1 MKRRHLSL
9 IKHSQYS
16 IDNLAYSHGQGGA
29 YEPSIHHG
37 SYEGHPYEPNQAED
51 YDYVDDTRPMLE
63 HQQSNVSAVS
73 IPIPQAVP
81 TWATVKTVS
90 LFRGNLVLNCPVP
103 MKLYSS
109 LSAEQQ
115 ELQEEMKF
123 MRYSAATCDPA
134 NFVSNRFTLRQ
145 KLFATPRDTELFI
158 VVTMY
163 NEEDFLLA
171 RTLVGVFQ
179 NINYMEKSRKK
190 DMWGEGSW
198 KKIVV
203 CIVSDGAAKIN
214 PKAKALLAA
223 LGVYQADIEKGK
235 VNKDNTVAHV
245 FEVCC
250 WIAMT
255 KLSLMLVVHNANG
268 TGCQGR
274 VCTRAKG

>member
-1 MKRRHLSL
+1 LKRREYISNQY
-9 IKHSQYS
+9 SQYS
-16 IDNLAYSHGQGGA
+16 IDNLAYSHGQSEA
-29 YEPSIHHG
+29 YESSIHHER
-37 SYEGHPYEPNQAED
+37 YDDQPYEPNQAENPV
-51 YDYVDDTRPMLE
+51 YDDDSQPMLE
-63 HQQSNVSAVS
+63 QQQYNASSDS
-73 IPIPQAVP
+73 IPVP
-81 TWATVKTVS
+81 EEVPRWATIKTVS
-90 LFRGNLVLNCPVP
+90 LYRGNLVLNCPVP

-109 LSAEQQ
+109 LSVEQQ
-115 ELQEEMKF
+115 EQKEEMKS

-158 VVTMY
+158 VITMY

-214 PKAKALLAA
+214 QKAKALLAA
-223 LGVYQADIEKGK
+223 LGVYQADIEKGTINDVK
-235 VNKDNTVAHV
+235 TVAHI
-245 FEVCC
+245 FEVC
-250 WIAMT
+250 
-255 KLSLMLVVHNANG
+255 
-268 TGCQGR
+268 R
-274 VCTRAKG
+274 

>member
-1 MKRRHLSL
+1 LKRRECISNQY
-9 IKHSQYS
+9 SQYS
-16 IDNLAYSHGQGGA
+16 IDNLAYSHGQSGA
-29 YEPSIHHG
+29 YEPSIHHERYDG
-37 SYEGHPYEPNQAED
+37 QPYEPNQAED
-51 YDYVDDTRPMLE
+51 HVYDDDTRPMLE
-63 HQQSNVSAVS
+63 QQQSNTSRVS
-73 IPIPQAVP
+73 IPIPVEVP
-81 TWATVKTVS
+81 QWATVKTVS
-90 LFRGNLVLNCPVP
+90 LYRGNLVLNCPVP

-109 LSAEQQ
+109 LSVEQQ
-115 ELQEEMKF
+115 QLQEEMKF

-134 NFVSNRFTLRQ
+134 KFVSNRFTLRQ

-214 PKAKALLAA
+214 KKAKALLAA

-235 VNKDNTVAHV
+235 VNNDKTVAHV
-245 FEVCC
+245 FEVC
-250 WIAMT
+250 
-255 KLSLMLVVHNANG
+255 
-268 TGCQGR
+268 R
-274 VCTRAKG
+274 